1 MDTNVDKELAQ
12 KLYDEWD
19 QGRGTS
25 KSELERR
32 TWNDGSSHGKRFDKY
47 IKKNLGLPT
56 TNPSKQTVRIQELER
71 QVRSLGQHP
80 INTDPSEETIQL
92 LQSREAC
99 LSALQI
105 WNDPAKSFR
114 TGAFSLLFITAWN
127 SLLIA
132 ISIRD
137 GIEWRQIDEQEN
149 PVFMEGMEKSLNTS
163 ELTDRAL
170 SGNDWLGTRENIK
183 FWIDLRNK
191 VAHRY
196 LPILD
201 IHVIPYAQSGLLN
214 FERVLT
220 SKFGEEY
227 GLSDQ
232 LSVPLQ
238 LAGFRDPDFITKLR
252 NTHTQLP
259 IEVQSL
265 LSRAGSVSPDLL
277 EDPTYMLRITFVPF
291 VPTSGRNPDAVAHF
305 VKPGEISQELA
316 DTLTNVVV
324 MDKLVRI
331 KRPEYGAKRVVAEVS
346 KRIPFRF
353 NPIIEMLMPPL
364 LEAEVSKRIPFRFNK
379 NDHARVG
386 RYFKVRPK
394 KGHPDRSLNETYC
407 DYIPA
412 SGIYVYNDLWI
423 DKVVEQIS
431 TPNGYRQATGRDAI
445 QK

>member
-1 MDTNVDKELAQ
+1 MDTNTDKELAQ

-19 QGRGTS
+19 LGRGTS
-25 KSELERR
+25 KSKLERR
-32 TWNDGSSHGKRFDKY
+32 TWNDGSSHGKRFNKF
-47 IKKNLGLPT
+47 IEKHLGLT
-56 TNPSKQTVRIQELER
+56 TVKPSQQTIRIQELER

-80 INTDPSEETIQL
+80 VGTSQSKELIQL
-92 LQSREAC
+92 QHGREAC
-99 LSALQI
+99 LSALQT

-137 GIEWRQIDEQEN
+137 EIEWRQTDEEEN
-149 PVFMEGMEKSLNTS
+149 PVLMEGMEKSLDTP
-163 ELTDRAL
+163 ELTGRAL
-170 SGNDWLGTRENIK
+170 SGNEWLGTRENIK

-214 FERVLT
+214 FEKVLT

-227 GLSDQ
+227 SLSDQ

-238 LAGFRDPDFITKLR
+238 LAGFRDPDFIAKLR

-259 IEVQSL
+259 IEVQNL

-277 EDPTYMLRITFVPF
+277 TDPTYMLRITFVPF
-291 VPTSGRNPDAVAHF
+291 VPSSGRNPDAVAHF
-305 VKPGEISQELA
+305 VKPGKISQELA
-316 DTLTNVVV
+316 NTLTNVVV
-324 MDKLVRI
+324 MDKPVRI
-331 KRPEYGAKRVVAEVS
+331 KRPEYGAKRVVEKVS
-346 KRIPFRF
+346 KRIPFCF
-353 NPIIEMLMPPL
+353 NT
-364 LEAEVSKRIPFRFNK
+364 

-386 RYFKVRPK
+386 RFFKIRPK

-431 TPNGYRQATGRDAI
+431 TPDGYRRATGRDAI